1 MGLEHR
7 GNRFSQDED
16 IIRLLD
22 ARAAAE
28 DIPSASDAYQLIQ
41 DHTSGFASKNYVDSA
56 FSNYATQAEVDAAYA
71 NKVPASELGSTLLQ
85 LDDDGVVPAELLPT
99 LSTRG
104 ARWIDCGDIT
114 IADPGFIQVFD
125 GGTYQ
130 TTTVLDQ
137 YQVTGSLMGNR
148 PYHVLGFAQIEIKG
162 NYWNSNPILYISTV
176 SSAGEQT
183 NIAIGHGM
191 PGHTDWY
198 HITAVPAASSN
209 TATTNFTG
217 NKWFYLTARSQTASS
232 DFSQFMARWGL
243 LCIPTL

>member
-22 ARAAAE
+22 ARTAAE
-28 DIPSASDAYQLIQ
+28 DIPSASDAAQLIESR
-41 DHTSGFASKNYVDSA
+41 TSDFASKSYVDST

-71 NKVPASELGSTLLQ
+71 NKVPASALGSTLLK
-85 LDDDGVVPAELLPT
+85 LDDDGLVPADLLPT

-104 ARWIDCGDIT
+104 ARWIDCGT
-114 IADPGFIQVFD
+114 FSIADPGFIEVSD
-125 GGTYQ
+125 GGFFNTS
-130 TTTVLDQ
+130 TILDQ
-137 YQVTGSLMGNR
+137 YQVSGSLMGNR
-148 PYHVLGFAQIEIKG
+148 PYHVLGFAQVEIKG
-162 NYWNSNPILYISTV
+162 NFCNSNPILYITTNV
-176 SSAGEQT
+176 AGEAN

-198 HITAVPAASSN
+198 HITATPAASSN
-209 TATTNFTG
+209 KSTTNFTG
-217 NKWFYLTARSQTASS
+217 SNWFYLTARSQTATS